1 MMRRGGV
8 VVIAVIAITPSRY
21 LALSGLW
28 LDIQCEK
35 AGNFDP
41 GFSGPNFPENFSAQ
55 KFPD

>member
-1 MMRRGGV
+1 MRRGGV
-8 VVIAVIAITPSRY
+8 FAIAVIAITPSRY

-41 GFSGPNFPENFSAQ
+41 GFSGPNFPETFSAQ
-55 KFPD
+55 KIPD

>member
-8 VVIAVIAITPSRY
+8 VAIAAIAITPSRY

-28 LDIQCEK
+28 LDIQCET

-41 GFSGPNFPENFSAQ
+41 GFSGLNVPEIFSTQ